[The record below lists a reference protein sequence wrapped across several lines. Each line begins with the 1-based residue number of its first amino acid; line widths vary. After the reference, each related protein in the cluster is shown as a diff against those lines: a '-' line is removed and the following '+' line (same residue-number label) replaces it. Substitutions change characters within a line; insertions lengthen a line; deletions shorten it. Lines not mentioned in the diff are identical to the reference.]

1 MKNLILIMFL
11 VLSAACSTTFERN
24 EGTEHNGEN
33 FKVLKTLQT
42 TRSGI

>member
-1 MKNLILIMFL
+1 MKNLILITFL

-24 EGTEHNGEN
+24 EGREHKVEN

-42 TRSGI
+42 NRSGI